1 MISLD
6 GADALLKIAED
17 MGTLFKRNPH
27 YGGRDFDWFF
37 SFSEDTFGK
46 EWLSS
51 FLKNE
56 AKRSENILCLYEN
69 YQSVLQESFND
80 TVHKPIETPCAD
92 DLISEINTTGKL
104 SPASRVWFARC
115 AEGAEK
121 MEFAL
126 LALAEED
133 IFKKAELLSVFRD
146 EEFPIQHEMI
156 IEYAKS
162 DHEELREIAFDILT
176 NCKSTTVRQYAY
188 ELLDSG
194 ENTYYAIQMLI
205 SNYTPEDKA
214 VLLSML
220 YRLKVDYKE
229 ESDWHA
235 IGWHILDAFDQ
246 RIKLPKECLLYI
258 YETTLCS
265 CCRRSAVRS
274 LEEHRW
280 LTADMIEE
288 CKYDSNYDIV
298 EYVNR
303 HDPSK

>member
-1 MISLD
+1 M
-6 GADALLKIAED
+6 
-17 MGTLFKRNPH
+17 
-27 YGGRDFDWFF
+27 
-37 SFSEDTFGK
+37 
-46 EWLSS
+46 
-51 FLKNE
+51 
-56 AKRSENILCLYEN
+56 
-69 YQSVLQESFND
+69 
-80 TVHKPIETPCAD
+80 
-92 DLISEINTTGKL
+92 
-104 SPASRVWFARC
+104 
-115 AEGAEK
+115 
-121 MEFAL
+121 
-126 LALAEED
+126 
-133 IFKKAELLSVFRD
+133 
-146 EEFPIQHEMI
+146 
-156 IEYAKS
+156 
-162 DHEELREIAFDILT
+162 
-176 NCKSTTVRQYAY
+176 
-188 ELLDSG
+188 LDSG